1 MRNAWSEPKG
11 RRVLTQ
17 PAGAAC
23 WRSVLAQRAGARRSR
38 PSAFGMTTVT
48 ICHAEERMGD
58 SRLSPLQ
65 TSDEESL

>member
-23 WRSVLAQRAGARRSR
+23 WRSVLAHGA
-38 PSAFGMTTVT
+38 AY
-48 ICHAEERMGD
+48 
-58 SRLSPLQ
+58 LQ